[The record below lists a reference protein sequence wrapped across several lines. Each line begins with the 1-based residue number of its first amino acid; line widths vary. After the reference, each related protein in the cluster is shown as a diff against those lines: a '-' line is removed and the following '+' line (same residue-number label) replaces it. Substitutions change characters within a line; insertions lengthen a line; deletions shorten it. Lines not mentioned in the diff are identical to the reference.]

1 MRPVATADST
11 REGRTLRLLIW
22 IAFVMVLVTA
32 LGYVVII
39 RAQETY
45 PPEAFVVPFVAAYLA
60 LMAVMLGVSLR
71 QGRLAVRLRPALRGG
86 AAAGLLAIGVLAL
99 MSIGILLVVAGA
111 LVATAAVMTL
121 VGRHWSTFLYEAAA
135 ALVALALLV
144 AGFEATDRLI
154 VCPAKGVSGG
164 SGYGLVSGGYHW
176 TCVDGH
182 LDFRPG
188 FCASSGGGI
197 DANGH
202 AFATSSC

>member
-1 MRPVATADST
+1 MRLMATAAPL
-11 REGRTLRLLIW
+11 REGRTVRVLVW
-22 IAFVMVLVTA
+22 IAFVIVLVTA
-32 LGYVVII
+32 FGYVLII
-39 RAQETY
+39 RAQESY

-60 LMAVMLGVSLR
+60 LMAAMLGASLR
-71 QGRLAVRLRPALRGG
+71 PGRLAVRLRPALRGG

-99 MSIGILLVVAGA
+99 TSIGILLVVAGGLA
-111 LVATAAVMTL
+111 AAAAVMTL

-154 VCPAKGVSGG
+154 ICPAKGFSGG
-164 SGYGLVSGGYHW
+164 SGYGLLTGGYHY

-197 DANGH
+197 DSNGH
-202 AFATSSC
+202 AYATNSC

>member
-1 MRPVATADST
+1 MATADST

-22 IAFVMVLVTA
+22 IGFVMVLVTA
-32 LGYVVII
+32 FGYVVII

-45 PPEAFVVPFVAAYLA
+45 SPEAFAVPFVAAYLA
-60 LMAVMLGVSLR
+60 LMAAMLGVSLR
-71 QGRLAVRLRPALRGG
+71 QRRLAVRLRPALRGG

-99 MSIGILLVVAGA
+99 MSIGILLVVAGG
-111 LVATAAVMTL
+111 LVAAAAVITL
-121 VGRHWSTFLYEAAA
+121 IGRHWSTFLYEAAA
-135 ALVALALLV
+135 ALVALAVLV

-197 DANGH
+197 DSNGH
-202 AFATSSC
+202 AFATNSC